1 MDGLLSKYES
11 ENCNPSVLP
20 LKPSDVDMI
29 ERIPIPVTPAPR
41 WCDNTKIGDFLLC
54 VRKFVFAVN
63 LGLGAHEVCTRSS
76 FEEEGEEE
84 RERRKERER
93 EGRRDQ
99 KKESAR
105 M

>member
-1 MDGLLSKYES
+1 M
-11 ENCNPSVLP
+11 
-20 LKPSDVDMI
+20 
-29 ERIPIPVTPAPR
+29 
-41 WCDNTKIGDFLLC
+41 
-54 VRKFVFAVN
+54 N

-99 KKESAR
+99 KRKNLHACKDLVLVHAVWTDPVPMDWAR
-105 M
+105 VDAARPRG